1 MSNEKPVKN
10 TPNQVTLM
18 SMSGMKL
25 PKPSIQPSA
34 AVPPGLS
41 SPQEFP
47 PLAAPQPVAPPK
59 LQKKVTGSNLVLGT
73 IKPVVPVLPGQQSR
87 TLVPTKENRETLI
100 SQKLADISG
109 ASCSTEHES
118 VIEATVARP
127 SAKPKLRAKQSA
139 IGSSR
144 KNAQS
149 KSSSSEVPAPNAAAA
164 AEPKFLSISASE
176 NSQKL
181 TEARPHP
188 GKLDITAAKDAS
200 KIEMES
206 IASSSAQS
214 KSVDPA
220 ATLSATSQ
228 PLTPATSL
236 SSASRQI
243 QSRTIRVVSTPKAE
257 NPPRLITAS
266 PSIVSVAPSTVASK
280 QISRRAS
287 LSSIYPP
294 GTPVS
299 EKISDNASF
308 TSTSMSRANSPPPS
322 KVGSAPVR
330 QYTKSQ
336 QRKERQVRARQAEEV
351 LTKKE
356 DSSTKAIAE
365 EPVQAPIIGRK
376 KKTRKPTRGT
386 TESTPVATRPSS
398 PTPKD
403 EIFQDRT
410 RPATPIKENYKEIS
424 VQKDAKESETPAS
437 PVASSSSDHHQKNL
451 LSAVSILST
460 LQKSGEVS
468 STLLDL
474 FKGAPGINFRFEINQ
489 QDLAE
494 QNIPVLS
501 DAQRRQIESGGAVVL
516 DMINNKRVILLP
528 DHSTLPGLTEEEA
541 QRYLEL
547 RQRIL
552 SSTELAKFSSTRCD
566 IAHYLHAGPQPA
578 NTAPPKPIRGC
589 SAPEDLSVLI
599 NRFVASASAPALAAA
614 TYPPYFNSAPL
625 TDEGMQRAKDVQF
638 ETAEQDMLA
647 SRKET
652 EIYEKKF
659 NGLLKRNRRL
669 LVGNSS

>member
-1 MSNEKPVKN
+1 MSNEKPGKN
-10 TPNQVTLM
+10 TPNEVTPM

-25 PKPSIQPSA
+25 PKPIIQTSA

-41 SPQEFP
+41 SPQDFP
-47 PLAAPQPVAPPK
+47 PLAAPQPVPPPK
-59 LQKKVTGSNLVLGT
+59 LQKVTGSNLALST
-73 IKPVVPVLPGQQSR
+73 IKPVVPVLPAQQSR
-87 TLVPTKENRETLI
+87 TPAPTKENRETLVA
-100 SQKLADISG
+100 QKLEDISG
-109 ASCSTEHES
+109 APCSTELES

-127 SAKPKLRAKQSA
+127 SAKPKLKAKQSV
-139 IGSSR
+139 ISSTR
-144 KNAQS
+144 KNAQP
-149 KSSSSEVPAPNAAAA
+149 KSSSSEVPAPNAVA
-164 AEPKFLSISASE
+164 AEPKPLSVSASE
-176 NSQKL
+176 IFQKL
-181 TEARPHP
+181 TEKRPHP
-188 GKLDITAAKDAS
+188 GKLDIKAAKDAS

-214 KSVDPA
+214 KYIDTA
-220 ATLSATSQ
+220 ATLSAISQ

-236 SSASRQI
+236 SSTSRQI
-243 QSRTIRVVSTPKAE
+243 QSRTVRVISTPKTE
-257 NPPRLITAS
+257 IPPRLIPAS
-266 PSIVSVAPSTVASK
+266 PSIVSVAASNFASK

-287 LSSIYPP
+287 LSSIHPP

-351 LTKKE
+351 LMKKE
-356 DSSTKAIAE
+356 DNSAKVIAE

-376 KKTRKPTRGT
+376 KKTRKPNRGT
-386 TESTPVATRPSS
+386 SDSTPVATRPSS

-403 EIFQDRT
+403 EMFQDRT
-410 RPATPIKENYKEIS
+410 RPTTPIKENYKEII
-424 VQKDAKESETPAS
+424 VQKGAKESETPAS
-437 PVASSSSDHHQKNL
+437 PVASSSSDRHQKNL
-451 LSAVSILST
+451 LAAASILSC

-468 STLLDL
+468 STVLDL

-494 QNIPVLS
+494 QSIPVLS
-501 DAQRRQIESGGAVVL
+501 EAQRRQIESGGAVVL
-516 DMINNKRVILLP
+516 DMISNKRVILLP
-528 DHSTLPGLTEEEA
+528 DHSTLPGLAEEEA

-547 RQRIL
+547 RQKIL
-552 SSTELAKFSSTRCD
+552 CSTELAKFSSTRCD
-566 IAHYLHAGPQPA
+566 IARYLHAGLQPA
-578 NTAPPKPIRGC
+578 NTAPSKPIRGY
-589 SAPEDLSVLI
+589 SATEDLSVLI
-599 NRFVASASAPALAAA
+599 NRFVASASAPAFAAA
-614 TYPPYFNSAPL
+614 NFPPYFNSAPL

-652 EIYEKKF
+652 EICEKKF

-669 LVGNSS
+669 LVGNSN

>member
-1 MSNEKPVKN
+1 
-10 TPNQVTLM
+10 M

-25 PKPSIQPSA
+25 SKPSIQPSA

-41 SPQEFP
+41 SPQDFP

-59 LQKKVTGSNLVLGT
+59 LQKKVTGSNLILST

-87 TLVPTKENRETLI
+87 ALAPTKENRESLI
-100 SQKLADISG
+100 AQKLEDISG
-109 ASCSTEHES
+109 APCSTEHER
-118 VIEATVARP
+118 VIEATAARP
-127 SAKPKLRAKQSA
+127 GVKSKLKAKQSV

-149 KSSSSEVPAPNAAAA
+149 KSGSSEAPSPNSAG
-164 AEPKFLSISASE
+164 AEPKPLSLSTSE
-176 NSQKL
+176 NLQKL
-181 TEARPHP
+181 TEKRPHP
-188 GKLDITAAKDAS
+188 GRLDITAAKDAS
-200 KIEMES
+200 KIEMDS
-206 IASSSAQS
+206 ITSSSMQS
-214 KSVDPA
+214 KFVD
-220 ATLSATSQ
+220 LVSAISQ

-236 SSASRQI
+236 SSATRQI
-243 QSRTIRVVSTPKAE
+243 QSRTIRAISTPKAE
-257 NPPRLITAS
+257 NPPRLIPAS
-266 PSIVSVAPSTVASK
+266 PSIVSVAASVVASK
-280 QISRRAS
+280 QISRRPS
-287 LSSIYPP
+287 LSSIHPP

-336 QRKERQVRARQAEEV
+336 QKKERQVRARQAEEV
-351 LTKKE
+351 LIKKE
-356 DSSTKAIAE
+356 DSFAKAIAE

-376 KKTRKPTRGT
+376 KKTKKPTRGT
-386 TESTPVATRPSS
+386 TDSTPVATRPSS

-403 EIFQDRT
+403 DEVFQDRT
-410 RPATPIKENYKEIS
+410 RPATPIKESYKEIS
-424 VQKDAKESETPAS
+424 VQKDIKESETPAS

-451 LSAVSILST
+451 LAAASILSS

-468 STLLDL
+468 STVLDL

-489 QDLAE
+489 HDLTE

-501 DAQRRQIESGGAVVL
+501 EAQRRQIESGDAVVL
-516 DMINNKRVILLP
+516 DMINNKRVVILP

-547 RQRIL
+547 RQRIM
-552 SSTELAKFSSTRCD
+552 SSTELAKFNSARCD
-566 IAHYLHAGPQPA
+566 IARYLHAGPQPA
-578 NTAPPKPIRGC
+578 NTAPPKPIRNYHTT
-589 SAPEDLSVLI
+589 EDLTVLV

-614 TYPPYFNSAPL
+614 TFPPYFNSAPL
-625 TDEGMQRAKDVQF
+625 TAEGMQRAKDVQF
-638 ETAEQDMLA
+638 ETAEQDMLT

-652 EIYEKKF
+652 EICEKKF

-669 LVGNSS
+669 LVGNSN

>member
-1 MSNEKPVKN
+1 MSNEKSVKN
-10 TPNQVTLM
+10 VPKEVNPM

-25 PKPSIQPSA
+25 PKPSNQPSA

-41 SPQEFP
+41 SPQDFP
-47 PLAAPQPVAPPK
+47 PLAAPQPVAPLK
-59 LQKKVTGSNLVLGT
+59 LPKKVTGSNLTLGT
-73 IKPVVPVLPGQQSR
+73 IKPVVPVLQGQQSR
-87 TLVPTKENRETLI
+87 ALAPTKENRENLI
-100 SQKLADISG
+100 AQKLEDVSG
-109 ASCSTEHES
+109 APCATEHES
-118 VIEATVARP
+118 LIEATAAR
-127 SAKPKLRAKQSA
+127 SGAKPKLKAKQHV

-149 KSSSSEVPAPNAAAA
+149 KSCSSEASAPNAAAT
-164 AEPKFLSISASE
+164 EPKPLSISVSE
-176 NSQKL
+176 NLQRLMEK
-181 TEARPHP
+181 RPHP

-206 IASSSAQS
+206 ISSSSVQS
-214 KSVDPA
+214 KFVDPV
-220 ATLSATSQ
+220 SAISQ

-236 SSASRQI
+236 SSAIRQI
-243 QSRTIRVVSTPKAE
+243 QTRTIRVISTSKAE
-257 NPPRLITAS
+257 NLPRLIPAS
-266 PSIVSVAPSTVASK
+266 PSIVNIAASVVASK

-287 LSSIYPP
+287 LSSIHPP

-330 QYTKSQ
+330 QHTKSQ
-336 QRKERQVRARQAEEV
+336 QKKERQGRARQAEEV
-351 LTKKE
+351 LIKKE
-356 DSSTKAIAE
+356 DSSAKAITE

-376 KKTRKPTRGT
+376 KKTKKPTRDT
-386 TESTPVATRPSS
+386 TDSTPAATRPSS

-403 EIFQDRT
+403 EVFQDRT
-410 RPATPIKENYKEIS
+410 RPTTPIKESYKEIS
-424 VQKDAKESETPAS
+424 VQKDTKESETPAS
-437 PVASSSSDHHQKNL
+437 PVASSSSDHHHKNL
-451 LSAVSILST
+451 LAAASILSS
-460 LQKSGEVS
+460 LQKSGELP
-468 STLLDL
+468 STVLDL

-489 QDLAE
+489 QDLVE

-501 DAQRRQIESGGAVVL
+501 EAQRRQIESGDAVVL
-516 DMINNKRVILLP
+516 DMINNKRVVILP

-547 RQRIL
+547 RRSIM
-552 SSTELAKFSSTRCD
+552 SSTELAKFSSARCD
-566 IAHYLHAGPQPA
+566 IACYLHAGPQPA
-578 NTAPPKPIRGC
+578 NTAPSKPIRNYHTT
-589 SAPEDLSVLI
+589 EDLSVLV

-614 TYPPYFNSAPL
+614 TFPPYFNSAPL

-638 ETAEQDMLA
+638 ETAEQDMLT

-652 EIYEKKF
+652 EICEKKF

-669 LVGNSS
+669 LLGSSN

>member
-10 TPNQVTLM
+10 TPNEVTPM
-18 SMSGMKL
+18 SMSGMRL

-41 SPQEFP
+41 SPQDFP
-47 PLAAPQPVAPPK
+47 PLAAPQPVPPPRIP
-59 LQKKVTGSNLVLGT
+59 KKVVGSNPVLGM

-87 TLVPTKENRETLI
+87 TLAPTKENRETLTA
-100 SQKLADISG
+100 QKLEDISG
-109 ASCSTEHES
+109 APSSTEHES
-118 VIEATVARP
+118 VVEAVARP
-127 SAKPKLRAKQSA
+127 SAKPKLKAKQFA
-139 IGSSR
+139 TGSSR
-144 KNAQS
+144 RNAQS
-149 KSSSSEVPAPNAAAA
+149 KSSSSEVPAPNAAAVD
-164 AEPKFLSISASE
+164 PKPLSISALE

-181 TEARPHP
+181 TAKRPHP

-214 KSVDPA
+214 KSVDRA
-220 ATLSATSQ
+220 ATLSAISQ

-236 SSASRQI
+236 SSAPRQI
-243 QSRTIRVVSTPKAE
+243 QSRTIRVISTPKAE
-257 NPPRLITAS
+257 IPPRLVTAS
-266 PSIVSVAPSTVASK
+266 PSIVSVAASTVASK

-322 KVGSAPVR
+322 TVGSAPVR

-351 LTKKE
+351 LVKKE

-376 KKTRKPTRGT
+376 KKTKKPTRGT
-386 TESTPVATRPSS
+386 TDSTPVATRPSS
-398 PTPKD
+398 PAPKD
-403 EIFQDRT
+403 DMFQDRT
-410 RPATPIKENYKEIS
+410 RPATTRKESYKEIS
-424 VQKDAKESETPAS
+424 VQKDKDSETPAS
-437 PVASSSSDHHQKNL
+437 PVASSSSDNHQKNL
-451 LSAVSILST
+451 LSAGSILSS

-494 QNIPVLS
+494 QNIPAIS
-501 DAQRRQIESGGAVVL
+501 DAQRRQIESGGVVVL

-566 IAHYLHAGPQPA
+566 IARYLHAGLQPA

-614 TYPPYFNSAPL
+614 TFPPYFNSAPL

-652 EIYEKKF
+652 EICEKKF

-669 LVGNSS
+669 LVGTLN

>member
-1 MSNEKPVKN
+1 MTISNEQSVKN
-10 TPNQVTLM
+10 ALNEVNPM

-25 PKPSIQPSA
+25 SKPIIQPSA

-41 SPQEFP
+41 SPQDFP
-47 PLAAPQPVAPPK
+47 PLAAPQPMAPPK
-59 LQKKVTGSNLVLGT
+59 LQKKVTGSNLISGT

-87 TLVPTKENRETLI
+87 ALAPTKENRQSLI
-100 SQKLADISG
+100 AQKLEDISG
-109 ASCSTEHES
+109 APCPTEHER
-118 VIEATVARP
+118 VIEATAARP
-127 SAKPKLRAKQSA
+127 GVKPKLKAKQSV

-149 KSSSSEVPAPNAAAA
+149 KSGSSEAPAPNAAGV
-164 AEPKFLSISASE
+164 EPRPLSLSASE
-176 NSQKL
+176 NLQKL
-181 TEARPHP
+181 TEKRPHP
-188 GKLDITAAKDAS
+188 GRLDITAAKDAS

-206 IASSSAQS
+206 ITPPSMQS
-214 KSVDPA
+214 KFLDLV
-220 ATLSATSQ
+220 SAISQ
-228 PLTPATSL
+228 PLTPAL
-236 SSASRQI
+236 SSATRQT
-243 QSRTIRVVSTPKAE
+243 QSRTIRVISMPKAE
-257 NPPRLITAS
+257 NPPRLIPAS
-266 PSIVSVAPSTVASK
+266 PSTVSVAASVVASK
-280 QISRRAS
+280 QISRRPS
-287 LSSIYPP
+287 LSSIQPP

-351 LTKKE
+351 LIKKE
-356 DSSTKAIAE
+356 DSSAKAITE

-376 KKTRKPTRGT
+376 KKTKKPTRGT
-386 TESTPVATRPSS
+386 TDSTPVATRPSS

-403 EIFQDRT
+403 EVFQDRT
-410 RPATPIKENYKEIS
+410 RPATPIKESYKEIS
-424 VQKDAKESETPAS
+424 VQKDTKESETPAS

-451 LSAVSILST
+451 LAAASILSS

-468 STLLDL
+468 SAVLDL

-489 QDLAE
+489 HDLTE

-501 DAQRRQIESGGAVVL
+501 EAQRRHIEDGDAVVL
-516 DMINNKRVILLP
+516 DMINNKRVVILP

-547 RQRIL
+547 RQRIM
-552 SSTELAKFSSTRCD
+552 SSTELAKFNSARCD
-566 IAHYLHAGPQPA
+566 TARYLHAGPQPA
-578 NTAPPKPIRGC
+578 NTAPPKPIRNYHTTEG
-589 SAPEDLSVLI
+589 LTVLV

-614 TYPPYFNSAPL
+614 TFPPYFSSAPL
-625 TDEGMQRAKDVQF
+625 TAEGMQRSKDVQF
-638 ETAEQDMLA
+638 ETAEQDMLT

-652 EIYEKKF
+652 EICEKKF

-669 LVGNSS
+669 LVGNSN

>member
-10 TPNQVTLM
+10 TSNEVTPM

-25 PKPSIQPSA
+25 PKPSIQPSG

-41 SPQEFP
+41 SPQDFP
-47 PLAAPQPVAPPK
+47 PLAAPQPVAAPK
-59 LQKKVTGSNLVLGT
+59 LQKKVTGSNLVLGV
-73 IKPVVPVLPGQQSR
+73 IKPIVPVLPGQQSR
-87 TLVPTKENRETLI
+87 TLAPTKENRETLI
-100 SQKLADISG
+100 AQKLEDTSAP
-109 ASCSTEHES
+109 CSTGHES

-127 SAKPKLRAKQSA
+127 IAKPKFKAKQSA

-149 KSSSSEVPAPNAAAA
+149 KSGSSEVLNLNLAA
-164 AEPKFLSISASE
+164 AEPKPLSISVSE

-181 TEARPHP
+181 TEKRPHP
-188 GKLDITAAKDAS
+188 GKLDIAAAKDAS

-220 ATLSATSQ
+220 ATFSAISQ
-228 PLTPATSL
+228 PLTPAASL
-236 SSASRQI
+236 SSAPRHI
-243 QSRTIRVVSTPKAE
+243 QSRAIRVISTPKTE
-257 NPPRLITAS
+257 NPPRLITGS
-266 PSIVSVAPSTVASK
+266 PSIVSVAASTVASK

-287 LSSIYPP
+287 LSSIHPP
-294 GTPVS
+294 CTPVS

-322 KVGSAPVR
+322 KVGSATVR

-351 LTKKE
+351 LIKKE

-376 KKTRKPTRGT
+376 KKTKKPTRGT
-386 TESTPVATRPSS
+386 TDSTPVATRPSS
-398 PTPKD
+398 PTPNNEK
-403 EIFQDRT
+403 FQDRT
-410 RPATPIKENYKEIS
+410 RPATPIKESYKEIS
-424 VQKDAKESETPAS
+424 FQKDAKESETPAS
-437 PVASSSSDHHQKNL
+437 PVASSSSDNHQKNL
-451 LSAVSILST
+451 LSAASILSS
-460 LQKSGEVS
+460 LQKSGDVS

-474 FKGAPGINFRFEINQ
+474 FKGVPGINFRFEISQ

-501 DAQRRQIESGGAVVL
+501 DAQRRQMESGGAVVL

-552 SSTELAKFSSTRCD
+552 SSTELTKFSSTRCD
-566 IAHYLHAGPQPA
+566 IARYLHDGPQPV

-614 TYPPYFNSAPL
+614 TFPPYFNSAPL

-647 SRKET
+647 TRKET
-652 EIYEKKF
+652 ENCEKKF

-669 LVGNSS
+669 LVGNSN

>member
-10 TPNQVTLM
+10 TSNEVTM
-18 SMSGMKL
+18 SISGMKI
-25 PKPSIQPSA
+25 PKPSIQPSG

-41 SPQEFP
+41 SPQDFP
-47 PLAAPQPVAPPK
+47 PLAAPQPVAAPK
-59 LQKKVTGSNLVLGT
+59 LQKKVTGSNLVLGM
-73 IKPVVPVLPGQQSR
+73 IKPIVPVLPGQQSR
-87 TLVPTKENRETLI
+87 TLAPTKENREILI
-100 SQKLADISG
+100 AQKLEDTSG
-109 ASCSTEHES
+109 APCSTKHES

-127 SAKPKLRAKQSA
+127 IAKPKLKAKQSA

-149 KSSSSEVPAPNAAAA
+149 KSGSSEVPTPNLAA
-164 AEPKFLSISASE
+164 AEPKPLSISVSE
-176 NSQKL
+176 NFHKL
-181 TEARPHP
+181 TEKRPHP

-220 ATLSATSQ
+220 APFSAISQ

-236 SSASRQI
+236 SSAPRHI
-243 QSRTIRVVSTPKAE
+243 QSRAIRVISTPKTE

-266 PSIVSVAPSTVASK
+266 PSIVSVAASTVASK

-287 LSSIYPP
+287 LSSIHPP

-336 QRKERQVRARQAEEV
+336 QRKERQVRARQAEEG
-351 LTKKE
+351 LMKKE

-376 KKTRKPTRGT
+376 KKTKKPTRGT
-386 TESTPVATRPSS
+386 TDSTPVATRPSS
-398 PTPKD
+398 PTPHNEK
-403 EIFQDRT
+403 FQDRT
-410 RPATPIKENYKEIS
+410 RPATPIKESYNKEIS
-424 VQKDAKESETPAS
+424 FQKDAKEPETPAS
-437 PVASSSSDHHQKNL
+437 PVASSGSDNHQKNL
-451 LSAVSILST
+451 LSAASILSS
-460 LQKSGEVS
+460 LQKSGDVS

-474 FKGAPGINFRFEINQ
+474 FKGVPGINFRFEINQ

-566 IAHYLHAGPQPA
+566 IARYLHDGPQPA

-589 SAPEDLSVLI
+589 SAPEGLSVLI

-614 TYPPYFNSAPL
+614 TFPPYFNSAPL

-647 SRKET
+647 TRKET
-652 EIYEKKF
+652 EICEKKF

-669 LVGNSS
+669 LVGNSN

>member
-1 MSNEKPVKN
+1 MSDEKPVKN
-10 TPNQVTLM
+10 TPNEVTPM
-18 SMSGMKL
+18 SMSGMRP

-41 SPQEFP
+41 SPQDFP
-47 PLAAPQPVAPPK
+47 PLATPQPVPPPR
-59 LQKKVTGSNLVLGT
+59 LPKKVTGSNMILGT

-87 TLVPTKENRETLI
+87 TLVPTKENRETVTA
-100 SQKLADISG
+100 QKLEDISG
-109 ASCSTEHES
+109 APCSTEHES
-118 VIEATVARP
+118 VVEATIARP
-127 SAKPKLRAKQSA
+127 SAKPKIKAKQSA
-139 IGSSR
+139 TSSSR
-144 KNAQS
+144 RNAQS
-149 KSSSSEVPAPNAAAA
+149 KSSSSEVPVRNATAV
-164 AEPKFLSISASE
+164 EPRPFSISASE

-181 TEARPHP
+181 TAKRPHP

-220 ATLSATSQ
+220 VTLSAISQ
-228 PLTPATSL
+228 PLTPVTSL

-243 QSRTIRVVSTPKAE
+243 QSRTVRGISTPKAE
-257 NPPRLITAS
+257 NPPRLFSTS
-266 PSIVSVAPSTVASK
+266 PSIVSVAASTVASK

-287 LSSIYPP
+287 LSSIHPP

-322 KVGSAPVR
+322 KVGSAPIR

-351 LTKKE
+351 LVKKE

-365 EPVQAPIIGRK
+365 EPIQAPIIGRK
-376 KKTRKPTRGT
+376 KKTKKLTRGT
-386 TESTPVATRPSS
+386 TDSTPVATRPSS
-398 PTPKD
+398 PTFKD
-403 EIFQDRT
+403 EMFQDRII
-410 RPATPIKENYKEIS
+410 PVTPSKESYKEIS
-424 VQKDAKESETPAS
+424 IQKDKESETPAS

-451 LSAVSILST
+451 LSAGSILSS

-474 FKGAPGINFRFEINQ
+474 FKGAPGINSRVEINQ

-494 QNIPVLS
+494 QNIPVIS
-501 DAQRRQIESGGAVVL
+501 DAQRRQIESGGVVLL
-516 DMINNKRVILLP
+516 DMINNKRVLLLP

-541 QRYLEL
+541 QRYIGL

-566 IAHYLHAGPQPA
+566 IARYLHAGPQPA
-578 NTAPPKPIRGC
+578 NTAPPKPVRGC

-599 NRFVASASAPALAAA
+599 NRFVASASAPALAA
-614 TYPPYFNSAPL
+614 TTFPPYFNSAPL
-625 TDEGMQRAKDVQF
+625 TDEGMQRAKDVEF

-652 EIYEKKF
+652 EMCEKKF

-669 LVGNSS
+669 LVGTSN

>member
-1 MSNEKPVKN
+1 MKNALNEVNPV
-10 TPNQVTLM
+10 

-25 PKPSIQPSA
+25 SKPSIQPSA

-41 SPQEFP
+41 SPQDFP

-59 LQKKVTGSNLVLGT
+59 LQKRVTGSNLILGT

-87 TLVPTKENRETLI
+87 ALAPTKENREGLI
-100 SQKLADISG
+100 AQKLEDISG
-109 ASCSTEHES
+109 APCSTEHER
-118 VIEATVARP
+118 VIEATAARP
-127 SAKPKLRAKQSA
+127 GVKPKLKAKQSV

-149 KSSSSEVPAPNAAAA
+149 KSGSSEAPAPNAAG
-164 AEPKFLSISASE
+164 AEPKPLSLSASE
-176 NSQKL
+176 NLQKL
-181 TEARPHP
+181 TEKRPHP
-188 GKLDITAAKDAS
+188 GRLDITAAKDAS

-206 IASSSAQS
+206 ITSSSMQS
-214 KSVDPA
+214 KFVD
-220 ATLSATSQ
+220 LVSAISQ

-236 SSASRQI
+236 SSATRQI
-243 QSRTIRVVSTPKAE
+243 QSRTIRVISTPKAE
-257 NPPRLITAS
+257 NPPRLIPAS
-266 PSIVSVAPSTVASK
+266 PSIVSVAASVVASK
-280 QISRRAS
+280 QISRRQS
-287 LSSIYPP
+287 LSSIHPP
-294 GTPVS
+294 GTPAS

-336 QRKERQVRARQAEEV
+336 QKKERQVRARQAEEV
-351 LTKKE
+351 LIKKE
-356 DSSTKAIAE
+356 DSSSKAITE

-376 KKTRKPTRGT
+376 KKTKKPTRGT
-386 TESTPVATRPSS
+386 TDSTPVATRPSS

-403 EIFQDRT
+403 EVFQDRT
-410 RPATPIKENYKEIS
+410 RPATPIKESYKEIS
-424 VQKDAKESETPAS
+424 VQKDTKESETPAS

-451 LSAVSILST
+451 LAAASILSS

-468 STLLDL
+468 STVLDL

-489 QDLAE
+489 HDLTE

-501 DAQRRQIESGGAVVL
+501 EAQRRQIESGDAVVL
-516 DMINNKRVILLP
+516 DMINNKRVVILP

-547 RQRIL
+547 RQRIM
-552 SSTELAKFSSTRCD
+552 SSTEPAKFNSARCD
-566 IAHYLHAGPQPA
+566 IARYLHAGPQPA
-578 NTAPPKPIRGC
+578 NTAPPKPIRNYHTT
-589 SAPEDLSVLI
+589 EDLTVLV

-614 TYPPYFNSAPL
+614 TFPPYFNSAPL
-625 TDEGMQRAKDVQF
+625 TAEGMSRAKDVQF
-638 ETAEQDMLA
+638 ETAEQDMLT

-652 EIYEKKF
+652 EICEKKF

-669 LVGNSS
+669 LVGNSN